1 MPANTIS
8 PLDDRYATRLKDLPD
23 YFSERALMKM
33 RCDVELAYLE
43 ALNGVGRL
51 ESFTEQELQSIRN
64 ARTSFS
70 EQDYDRIKTIEE
82 SIRHDVKACE
92 LYLREKLTLRNPG
105 LIHFGLTSED
115 VNNLAYSRLL
125 HEFRSAR
132 QLPLIREF
140 LLDLCDMAE
149 RWKSIPFPARTHG
162 QMASPTTAGKE
173 ISVFITRIHRQY
185 LRLRD
190 LTFRGKLNG
199 ATGTYA
205 ALHTA
210 IPEVDWFEFSKR
222 FVESLGF
229 RHNPVTTQIEDH
241 DTWAE
246 YLLITRQLNSIVMD
260 MDTDCWLYLTLG
272 YLRNDP
278 IGSEVGSST
287 MPHKI
292 NPIRF
297 ENSEGNMRIANT
309 LIMGIVDGITQS
321 RMQRDLSDS
330 TVTRNL
336 GVALGH
342 GILGI
347 QEARG
352 GLQALT
358 INETVCRS
366 RLQEHPELLTEP
378 IQTILRREGIH
389 DPYEQL
395 KRMSRG
401 KHVTYRM
408 LQKLIDGLDISDTV
422 RTELHA
428 LRTESYTGY
437 ADRMCELAVDEV
449 RQSLERGEES

>member
-1 MPANTIS
+1 MPPEAIS
-8 PLDDRYATRLKDLPD
+8 PLDDRYADRLKDLPD
-23 YFSERALMKM
+23 YFSEFALMRM

-51 ESFTEQELQSIRN
+51 ESFTEQELQSIRT
-64 ARTSFS
+64 ARLSFTK
-70 EQDYDRIKTIEE
+70 EDYHRIKEIEE

-92 LYLREKLTLRNPG
+92 LFLKEKLTLRNPG

-125 HEFRSAR
+125 DEFRSTR
-132 QLPLIREF
+132 QLTLIREF

-162 QMASPTTAGKE
+162 QMASPSTAGKE

-185 LRLRD
+185 LRLQK

-210 IPEVDWFEFSKR
+210 LPEVDWYEFSKR

-246 YLLITRQLNSIVMD
+246 YLLITRQLNTIIMD
-260 MDTDCWLYLTLG
+260 MDTDCWLYLTMG
-272 YLRNDP
+272 YLRNEP

-297 ENSEGNMRIANT
+297 ENSEGNMKIANA

-342 GILGI
+342 GILGV
-347 QEARG
+347 QEARRG
-352 GLQALT
+352 MHALV
-358 INETVCRS
+358 INEAFCRS
-366 RLQEHPELLTEP
+366 ALQEHPELLAEP
-378 IQTILRREGIH
+378 IQTILRREGVQ

-395 KRMSRG
+395 RCLSRG
-401 KHVTYRM
+401 RHVTNNT
-408 LQKLIDGLDISDTV
+408 LQEFIDGLEINDTV
-422 RTELHA
+422 RAELHA
-428 LRTESYTGY
+428 LHTVSYTGY
-437 ADRMCELAVDEV
+437 ADRMCELVVHET
-449 RQSLERGEES
+449 RHSLERGEES